1 MPARLHGSSS
11 LSVLMELRV
20 AELAPIKAWSIPF
33 RREGM
38 GWTDEISFP
47 QYDKLQ

>member
-38 GWTDEISFP
+38 GWIARRN
-47 QYDKLQ
+47 